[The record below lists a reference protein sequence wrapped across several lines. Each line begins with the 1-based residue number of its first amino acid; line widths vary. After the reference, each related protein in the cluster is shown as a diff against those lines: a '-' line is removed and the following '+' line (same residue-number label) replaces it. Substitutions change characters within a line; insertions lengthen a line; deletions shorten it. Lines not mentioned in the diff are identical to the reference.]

1 MIRTLP
7 HLLLLLGSG
16 MLASPEG
23 GQLGGVGVVVVG
35 SVGVGGV
42 PGLPV
47 AVTDPG

>member
-1 MIRTLP
+1 
-7 HLLLLLGSG
+7 
-16 MLASPEG
+16 MLASPKV
-23 GQLGGVGVVVVG
+23 GQPGAVGMVVVG